1 MAVVTDTSLITAGE
15 LASGAVGSSTT
26 ISRSDP
32 DMTLQFNQAVI
43 IRESGWAGIAPDPAR
58 DVTCRPHGA
67 TNPACVISVLFS
79 SSSSSRNCSMS
90 LPVKKIGF
98 SACFSI

>member
-26 ISRSDP
+26 ISRSGP

-43 IRESGWAGIAPDPAR
+43 IRESGWAGIARSGAGR
-58 DVTCRPHGA
+58 DMP
-67 TNPACVISVLFS
+67 
-79 SSSSSRNCSMS
+79 SSRRDKPR
-90 LPVKKIGF
+90 LRH
-98 SACFSI
+98 